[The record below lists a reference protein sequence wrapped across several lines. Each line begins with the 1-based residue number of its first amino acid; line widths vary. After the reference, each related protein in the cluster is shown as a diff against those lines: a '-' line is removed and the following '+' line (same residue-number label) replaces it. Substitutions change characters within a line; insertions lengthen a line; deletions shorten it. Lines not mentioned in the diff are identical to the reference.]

1 MNHPSTAFLNHPEQ
15 SNKHRETH
23 WSGDGY
29 YLTDIKYLRYGWS
42 VRKRVFYNEAQK
54 AKYVPLG
61 ELVVPD

>member
-1 MNHPSTAFLNHPEQ
+1 MGN
-15 SNKHRETH
+15 
-23 WSGDGY
+23 GY

-42 VRKRVFYNEAQK
+42 VRKHVFYNEAQK